1 MEEEEKIRHKYKL
14 LEPSLNERTRR
25 LFAAAEAESFGHGG
39 ITLVSRATGLE
50 RHVIAR
56 GISEINDNIA
66 LEKNS
71 VRKAG
76 GGRKK
81 NSDKDKTLET
91 DLETLVESVT
101 RGDPESSLLWVSR
114 SLRHLSE
121 ELHKRG
127 HQISHTLVGQL
138 LQKKGYSMQANS
150 KNKEGTNHPDRNT
163 QFEYINQT
171 AKKYLAVGDPVIS
184 VDTKKKELVG
194 DFKNNG
200 QEWRPSGNP
209 EIVQMHDFPNAE
221 VGKANPYGVY
231 DLGKNEGWVNVGVD
245 HDTAQFA
252 VESIRQ
258 WWKHLGK
265 KRYQNSNKLFIT
277 ADCGGSNGARSRLW
291 KVELQKLS
299 TETGFEITVSHFPPG
314 TSKWNKI
321 EHRLFSFIS
330 QNWRAKPLYDYA
342 TVINLI
348 AATTTKTGLKVY
360 ARLDK
365 RKYEKGIKITDE
377 ELGQINI
384 CRNGFHGEWNYT
396 IHPQKT
402 LKLA

>member
-1 MEEEEKIRHKYKL
+1 MEEEERIRHKYKL
-14 LEPSLNERTRR
+14 LEPNLNERTRR

-56 GISEINDNIA
+56 GLNEIKEGIT

-76 GGRKK
+76 GGRRK
-81 NSDKDKTLET
+81 NSDKDQTLET
-91 DLETLVESVT
+91 DLEALVEPVT
-101 RGDPESSLLWVSR
+101 RGDPESPLLWVSR

-121 ELHKRG
+121 ELRKRG

-150 KNKEGTNHPDRNT
+150 KNKEGTTHPDRNA
-163 QFEYINQT
+163 QFEHINQT
-171 AKKYLAVGDPVIS
+171 AKNYLATGDPVIS

-200 QEWRPSGNP
+200 QEWRPTGNP

-231 DLGKNEGWVNVGVD
+231 DLGKNEGWVNVGID
-245 HDTAQFA
+245 HDTAQFS

-265 KRYQNSNKLFIT
+265 KHYPNSKKLFIT
-277 ADCGGSNGARSRLW
+277 ADCGGSNSARSRLW

-299 TETGFEITVSHFPPG
+299 NETGLEITVSHFPPG

-342 TVINLI
+342 IVINLI

-365 RKYEKGIKITDE
+365 GKYEKGIKITDE

-384 CRNGFHGEWNYT
+384 YRNEFHGEWNYT
-396 IHPQKT
+396 IRPQKT
-402 LKLA
+402 PKLA

>member
-1 MEEEEKIRHKYKL
+1 MEDEERIRHKYKL
-14 LEPSLNERTRR
+14 LGPNLNERIRR

-56 GISEINDNIA
+56 GLNEIKKDVA
-66 LEKNS
+66 LGKNS

-81 NSDKDKTLET
+81 NSDKDQTLET
-91 DLETLVESVT
+91 DLETLIEPVT
-101 RGDPESSLLWVSR
+101 RGDPESPLLWVSR

-138 LQKKGYSMQANS
+138 LQKKGYSMQANR
-150 KNKEGTNHPDRNT
+150 KNKEGTNHPDRNA
-163 QFEYINQT
+163 QFEHINQT
-171 AKKYLAVGDPVIS
+171 AKDYLAAGDPVVS

-200 QEWRPSGNP
+200 QEWRPAGNP
-209 EIVQMHDFPNAE
+209 EIVQMHDFPDAE
-221 VGKANPYGVY
+221 VGKANPYGIY
-231 DLGKNEGWVNVGVD
+231 DLGKNEGWVNVGID

-265 KRYQNSNKLFIT
+265 KYYPNSKKLFIT

-299 TETGFEITVSHFPPG
+299 NETGFEITISHFPPG

-360 ARLDK
+360 ARLDR
-365 RKYEKGIKITDE
+365 RKYELGIKITDD
-377 ELGQINI
+377 ELKQVNI
-384 CRNGFHGEWNYT
+384 YRNEFHGEWNYS
-396 IHPQKT
+396 IRPQKP
-402 LKLA
+402 LKLV